1 MGWKQSVMRDV
12 ELQLKGWKLGDAMGE
27 LRKWLDHNDC
37 VPVSF
42 DIARGKRRVLVIR
55 MNFAEDQMAETFRR
69 DFGG

>member
-1 MGWKQSVMRDV
+1 MHEV
-12 ELQLKGWKLGDAMGE
+12 EVQLKGWKLADAMGE

-55 MNFAEDQMAETFRR
+55 MTFADEHMADVFRR
-69 DFGG
+69 DFETSKL

>member
-1 MGWKQSVMRDV
+1 MGAEARVMREV
-12 ELQLKGWKLGDAMGE
+12 EVQLKGWKLADAMGQ

-42 DIARGKRRVLVIR
+42 DIARGKSRVLVLR
-55 MNFAEDQMAETFRR
+55 MTFAEDQIAEMFRR